1 MQFVE
6 LSVESFL
13 AKSETLRE
21 YERWPVFHASTS
33 SQGNNSLDVFI
44 DQTILIN
51 STQERL
57 ALV

>member
-6 LSVESFL
+6 LSVESFRGIF
-13 AKSETLRE
+13 ETLRE

-51 STQERL
+51 STQKNASL
-57 ALV
+57 